1 MTAYRRH
8 PRAHLDV
15 LLNKVMG
22 ESLFMCHASDISE
35 DGIYLSKL
43 IEPRKAVADV
53 GLEFE
58 LPGDAGII
66 WARGEIVRESRRRSA
81 EGTAIRFTVLPEAF
95 RKRIRRYV
103 DRAEL
108 AA

>member
-1 MTAYRRH
+1 MPTHRRH
-8 PRAHLDV
+8 PRAHLNV

-43 IEPRKAVADV
+43 IEPRKQVTEV

-58 LPGDAGII
+58 LPGDPGII
-66 WARGEIVRESRRRSA
+66 WARGEIVRESRRRRA

-95 RKRIRRYV
+95 RERIRSYV

>member
-1 MTAYRRH
+1 MPTYRRH
-8 PRAHLDV
+8 PRAPINV

-43 IEPRKAVADV
+43 IEPRLRGKEV

-58 LPGDAGII
+58 LPGERDPI
-66 WARGEIVRESRRRSA
+66 WARGEIVREGHRRNA
-81 EGTAIRFTVLPEAF
+81 DGAAIKFTVLPDAF

-108 AA
+108 AS

>member
-1 MTAYRRH
+1 MPTYRRH
-8 PRAHLDV
+8 PRAPLNV

-43 IEPRKAVADV
+43 IEPRTLDGEV

-58 LPGDAGII
+58 LPDDGEII
-66 WARGEIVRESRRRSA
+66 WARGQIVRESRRRRA
-81 EGTAIRFTVLPEAF
+81 EGTAIRFTAMPEAF

-103 DRAEL
+103 DRAET
-108 AA
+108 AS